1 MGISGIGSIRGATT
15 MSAFAA
21 SASGMQGALGRAD
34 ADAQA
39 IAVNGPAVGS
49 MVDLDVQSDT
59 YGALAKVIKA
69 SDEMTATAVDLLA

>member
-1 MGISGIGSIRGATT
+1 MGTGGIGSYRGAA
-15 MSAFAA
+15 MSSFAA

-39 IAVNGPAVGS
+39 IAVNGPDVGS